1 MNLLRE
7 APLAAL
13 LLLPLSA
20 APAPSLH
27 GVVSGCE
34 NRLAHEPILFYE
46 VSGATL
52 GGSVD
57 RTFTVF
63 ADGSLRLTSS
73 GWNQIDS
80 SRTAQTSDTDVRQLQ
95 RLLLR
100 AGAYTLC
107 DDRREVMDVPMRTL
121 TMLDGSPDG
130 SAHTFSWWLPIDE
143 FRDVEVLLDA
153 AIAEHFPGV

>member
-13 LLLPLSA
+13 LFLPLSA
-20 APAPSLH
+20 SPTSQAPA
-27 GVVSGCE
+27 VVSGCE
-34 NRLAHEPILFYE
+34 NRLGHEPLLFYE

-52 GGSVD
+52 AGSVD

-80 SRTAQTSDTDVRQLQ
+80 SRIAQISAADVRQLQ

-100 AGAYTLC
+100 AGAYTIC
-107 DDRREVMDVPMRTL
+107 DDRREVTDVPMRTL

-130 SAHTFSWWLPIDE
+130 AAHTFSWWLPTDE
-143 FRDVEVLLDA
+143 FRDVEGLLDA
-153 AIAEHFPGV
+153 AISEHFPGV